1 MPSHLYI
8 VILLLWTVQCA
19 EHLSLQDTSLIQ
31 IAFINEPVDVTCRA
45 TTMCKSPQSNLEI
58 WYNQTDESGR
68 EKTVYKNSSI
78 SLKCTVNQTWAKSFN
93 VHIMPANH
101 GSVTG
106 FYACKAKLN
115 SETSKGSGTFI
126 RFRDKGYIE
135 PFPTTW
141 VCLITVTVILAAL
154 SIGGTALLFW
164 KREVVWPEKNRVKK
178 CPNKKST
185 PQHTSGSL
193 GPPESMYT
201 DLEPHQP
208 DVYLDFEKKLSSPLH
223 TAMPT
228 TKVIKGEIQDV
239 YENNSI
245 DVYEN
250 I

>member
-19 EHLSLQDTSLIQ
+19 EHLSVQDTSLIQ

-45 TTMCKSPQSNLEI
+45 TVMCKSPQSNLEI
-58 WYNQTDESGR
+58 WYYRRDEIDG
-68 EKTVYKNSSI
+68 EITVYKNSSI
-78 SLKCTVNQTWAKSFN
+78 SLTCTVNQTWAESFH
-93 VHIMPANH
+93 VHVMPAKH

-106 FYACKAKLN
+106 FYACKAKWN
-115 SETSKGSGTFI
+115 SETSKGHGTFI

-141 VCLITVTVILAAL
+141 VCLITVTVILAVL
-154 SIGGTALLFW
+154 SIVGTALLFW
-164 KREVVWPEKNRVKK
+164 KREVVWPEKNHVKK

-185 PQHTSGSL
+185 PQHTSDSL
-193 GPPESMYT
+193 EPPESMYT

-208 DVYLDFEKKLSSPLH
+208 DVYLDFKKKLSSPSH
-223 TAMPT
+223 TAVPT
-228 TKVIKGEIQDV
+228 TKIIKREIQDV

>member
-1 MPSHLYI
+1 MDS
-8 VILLLWTVQCA
+8 
-19 EHLSLQDTSLIQ
+19 SM
-31 IAFINEPVDVTCRA
+31 CRA